1 MKHFTIYVPWDFNT
15 FLGGD
20 DHLGTE
26 LRYAEGFQ
34 IMLDMLNKEYEGVK
48 NNRLF
53 HMGDPLDAIFL
64 DDHRYSAETVRGKR
78 DCLLRQIKDYA
89 DLIKPYRKKVEL
101 ILDGNHANRRNMVAF
116 GNSTEEICRQSEI
129 KFGSYSAVITFKHKA
144 KKAGNGIVI
153 GKDIT
158 LFKYFLH
165 HGSGSVRSIVKPH
178 KRAKANREIA
188 VRNILENKAAD
199 CILMAMGHTHQLEV
213 YQPDQFLYVH
223 SDEDRI
229 RQGWTSDRGWY
240 GRREFIPG
248 DFRYY
253 VNTGSWVKL
262 YGKDVGYAER
272 AGYNPIPLGFTV
284 AKVRGGKIE
293 NVDKISVDDDLGVIK
308 IK

>member
-53 HMGDPLDAIFL
+53 HMGDPLD
-64 DDHRYSAETVRGKR
+64 
-78 DCLLRQIKDYA
+78 
-89 DLIKPYRKKVEL
+89 